1 MNDGETYSEIRES
14 VRRLCADFP
23 GTYWQAKDRDRAYPT
38 EFVRTLTEAG
48 FLSVLIPEEYGGSGL
63 GLGAATAILEE
74 IHRSGC
80 NGGACHAQMYVMGTV
95 LKHGSD
101 AQKAQYLPAVAT
113 GELRLQ
119 AFGVTEPTSGTDT
132 TRIRTFARK
141 DGDDYVVSGQ
151 KIWISR
157 AEHSDLMV
165 LLVRTT
171 PREDCAKSS
180 DGMSVLLVDMRQA
193 VGNGLTIRP
202 IRTMLNHATTELFF
216 DDLRV
221 PAANLIGEEGKG
233 FRYILSGMNA
243 ERILIA
249 SECIGDG
256 RFFIDKASAYA
267 SERHVFGRPIG
278 ENQGIQFPIARAHVQ
293 LTAASLMVDKA
304 AAMFDAGEPCGTE
317 ANMAKMLASEASW
330 YAADQCIQTHG
341 GFGFAEEYDIERKFR
356 ETRLYQVAP
365 ISTNLI
371 LSHVATH
378 ALKMPK
384 SF

>member
-1 MNDGETYSEIRES
+1 
-14 VRRLCADFP
+14 
-23 GTYWQAKDRDRAYPT
+23 
-38 EFVRTLTEAG
+38 
-48 FLSVLIPEEYGGSGL
+48 
-63 GLGAATAILEE
+63 
-74 IHRSGC
+74 
-80 NGGACHAQMYVMGTV
+80 
-95 LKHGSD
+95 
-101 AQKAQYLPAVAT
+101 
-113 GELRLQ
+113 
-119 AFGVTEPTSGTDT
+119 
-132 TRIRTFARK
+132 
-141 DGDDYVVSGQ
+141 
-151 KIWISR
+151 
-157 AEHSDLMV
+157 
-165 LLVRTT
+165 
-171 PREDCAKSS
+171 
-180 DGMSVLLVDMRQA
+180 MSVLLVDMREA

-221 PAANLIGEEGKG
+221 PTANLIGEEGKG
-233 FRYILSGMNA
+233 FQYILSGMNA

-256 RFFIDKASAYA
+256 RFFIDRAAAYA
-267 SERHVFGRPIG
+267 SDRSVFGRAIG
-278 ENQGIQFPIARAHVQ
+278 ENQGVQFPIARAHVQ
-293 LTAASLMVDKA
+293 VSAASLMVDKA

-330 YAADQCIQTHG
+330 YAADMCIQTHG

-378 ALKMPK
+378 ALNLPK